1 MDLITDFE
9 WYNNLGVIVRFDN
22 LNYRG
27 TLQIFPKDFSYINGI
42 GRNTINVRWKYNGQ
56 TIDILNVWYKGTL
69 PTPNMNKVIVTT
81 SELGE
86 YTTTIYNAD
95 GSVHKVV
102 EMPSPIMPNMGRGPV
117 EKEKPYTSVVYWCR
131 EKVDDYSMLIKLGYN
146 AAWEQRY
153 FNPETGEI
161 GGLYNN
167 NSYGYY

>member
-27 TLQIFPKDFSYINGI
+27 TLQIFPNDFSYINGI

-69 PTPNMNKVIVTT
+69 PTPNMNKVIVTKFNPDI
-81 SELGE
+81 
-86 YTTTIYNAD
+86 TTIYNAD

-102 EMPSPIMPNMGRGPV
+102 EMPYPIMPNMGRGPL
-117 EKEKPYTSVVYWCR
+117 EGEKPDICEVYWCR
-131 EKVDDYSMLIKLGYN
+131 EKVDDYSMLIRLDYYSG
-146 AAWEQRY
+146 AWEERY